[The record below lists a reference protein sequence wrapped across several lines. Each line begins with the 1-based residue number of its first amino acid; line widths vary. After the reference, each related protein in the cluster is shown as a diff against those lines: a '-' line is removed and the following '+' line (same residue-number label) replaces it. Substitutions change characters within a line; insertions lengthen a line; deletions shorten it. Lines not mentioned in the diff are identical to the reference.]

1 MQVTELKKKG
11 LEREFKVT
19 VPSKD
24 ITDKL
29 NGSLLQI
36 SKDVEIEG
44 FRKGKA
50 PLNIVKQRFGQN
62 ALNQTLDELIKS
74 TTNEVI
80 KKKNL
85 RLAIKPKVDV
95 KNFGEKKGLEYIMTL
110 ELIPDIKVEDIKKIK
125 LTKFISKIDEDD
137 FKKTLE
143 TFSKTQQNFEKKD
156 GKKIEN
162 GDGVLLNLR
171 PTYNNEIV
179 KEALIENKMTVV
191 GEKMIIS
198 EIEQKILGTKA
209 GDKLDFICK
218 FPLNFPDKDIAKK
231 DVRVE
236 IDILEVRVPQK
247 KVLDDNFAKSMGA
260 IDLNDFK
267 EKVRKQMQGE
277 LDNTSKMIMKKDL
290 IEQLDKIHKINLPQG
305 MVKYEFDIIWNKF
318 NDDKTK
324 GIIDETD
331 KNRKEEDLK
340 KEYRSIAERR
350 VKVGLILAKIGEEQ
364 KISVSED
371 DLKKEIE
378 QEILRQP
385 DAKEQIIKF
394 YSENSQA
401 LASLKAPIF
410 EQKIVEY
417 IFHSINV
424 DNFDFF
430 YTSLPKP
437 IFIYIRSS
445 IKCIFR
451 T

>member
-19 VPSKD
+19 VPPKD

-44 FRKGKA
+44 FRKGKV

-95 KNFGEKKGLEYIMTL
+95 KNFGEEKGLEYIMTL

-218 FPLNFPDKDIAKK
+218 FPVNFPDKDIAEK

-247 KVLDDNFAKSMGA
+247 KALDDNFAKSMGA

-267 EKVRKQMQGE
+267 EKIRKQMQGE
-277 LDNTSKMIMKKDL
+277 LDGVSKMIMKKDL
-290 IEQLDKIHKINLPQG
+290 IEQLDKTHKINLPQG

-350 VKVGLILAKIGEEQ
+350 VKVGLILAKIGEDQ

-417 IFHSINV
+417 ILEN
-424 DNFDFF
+424 
-430 YTSLPKP
+430 
-437 IFIYIRSS
+437 
-445 IKCIFR
+445 IKIENKEISKKELLKK
-451 T
+451 

>member
-1 MQVTELKKKG
+1 MQVTELKKSG
-11 LEREFKVT
+11 LEREFKII
-19 VPSKD
+19 VPKKEVA
-24 ITDKL
+24 DKL
-29 NGSLLQI
+29 NRSLLEI
-36 SKDVEIEG
+36 SKDAEIEG

-50 PLNIVKQRFGQN
+50 PLNIIKQRFGQN

-74 TTNEVI
+74 TSNEVI
-80 KKKNL
+80 RKNNL
-85 RLAIKPKVDV
+85 KLAIKPKVDV
-95 KNFGEKKGLEYIMTL
+95 KKFGDEKDLEYIMTL
-110 ELIPDIKVEDIKKIK
+110 ELIPDFKLEDIKKIK

-218 FPLNFPDKDIAKK
+218 FPVNFPDKDIAEK

-277 LDNTSKMIMKKDL
+277 LDNMSKMIMKKDL

-305 MVKYEFDIIWNKF
+305 MVKYEFDIIWNKLY
-318 NDDKTK
+318 TSYW
-324 GIIDETD
+324 
-331 KNRKEEDLK
+331 KEEITYSEVTDSP
-340 KEYRSIAERR
+340 KEYVSS
-350 VKVGLILAKIGEEQ
+350 LEE
-364 KISVSED
+364 
-371 DLKKEIE
+371 
-378 QEILRQP
+378 
-385 DAKEQIIKF
+385 
-394 YSENSQA
+394 
-401 LASLKAPIF
+401 
-410 EQKIVEY
+410 
-417 IFHSINV
+417 
-424 DNFDFF
+424 
-430 YTSLPKP
+430 
-437 IFIYIRSS
+437 SS
-445 IKCIFR
+445 Y
-451 T
+451 

>member
-95 KNFGEKKGLEYIMTL
+95 KNFGEEKGLEYIMTL

-218 FPLNFPDKDIAKK
+218 FPVNFPDKDIAEK

-267 EKVRKQMQGE
+267 EKIRKQMQGE
-277 LDNTSKMIMKKDL
+277 LDGISKMIMKKDL

-350 VKVGLILAKIGEEQ
+350 VKVGLILAKIGEDQ

-417 IFHSINV
+417 ILEN
-424 DNFDFF
+424 
-430 YTSLPKP
+430 
-437 IFIYIRSS
+437 
-445 IKCIFR
+445 IKIENKEISKKELLKK
-451 T
+451 

>member
-36 SKDVEIEG
+36 SKDVEIKG

-95 KNFGEKKGLEYIMTL
+95 KNFGEEKGLEYIMTL

-218 FPLNFPDKDIAKK
+218 FPVNFPDKDIAEK

-267 EKVRKQMQGE
+267 EKIRKQMQGE
-277 LDNTSKMIMKKDL
+277 LDGVSKMIMKKDL
-290 IEQLDKIHKINLPQG
+290 IEQLDKTHKINLPQG

-350 VKVGLILAKIGEEQ
+350 VKVGLILAKIGEDQ

-417 IFHSINV
+417 ILEN
-424 DNFDFF
+424 
-430 YTSLPKP
+430 
-437 IFIYIRSS
+437 
-445 IKCIFR
+445 IKIENKEISKKELLKK
-451 T
+451 

>member
-19 VPSKD
+19 VPPKD

-44 FRKGKA
+44 FRKGKV

-95 KNFGEKKGLEYIMTL
+95 KNFGEEKGLEYIMTL

-218 FPLNFPDKDIAKK
+218 FPVNFPDKDIAEK

-267 EKVRKQMQGE
+267 EKIRKQMQGE
-277 LDNTSKMIMKKDL
+277 LDGVSKMIMKKDL
-290 IEQLDKIHKINLPQG
+290 IEQLDKTHKINLPQG

-350 VKVGLILAKIGEEQ
+350 VKVGLILAKIGEDQ

-417 IFHSINV
+417 ILEN
-424 DNFDFF
+424 
-430 YTSLPKP
+430 
-437 IFIYIRSS
+437 
-445 IKCIFR
+445 IKIENKEISKKELLKK
-451 T
+451 

>member
-36 SKDVEIEG
+36 SKDVEIKG

-95 KNFGEKKGLEYIMTL
+95 KNFGEEKGLEYIMTL
-110 ELIPDIKVEDIKKIK
+110 ELIPNIKVEDIKKIK

-218 FPLNFPDKDIAKK
+218 FPVNFPDKDIAEK

-267 EKVRKQMQGE
+267 EKIRKQMQGE
-277 LDNTSKMIMKKDL
+277 LNGISKMIMKKDL
-290 IEQLDKIHKINLPQG
+290 IEQLDKTHKINLPQG

-350 VKVGLILAKIGEEQ
+350 VKVGLILAKIGEDQ

-417 IFHSINV
+417 ILEN
-424 DNFDFF
+424 
-430 YTSLPKP
+430 
-437 IFIYIRSS
+437 
-445 IKCIFR
+445 IKIENKEISKKELLKK
-451 T
+451 

>member
-19 VPSKD
+19 VPPKD

-36 SKDVEIEG
+36 SKDVEIKG

-95 KNFGEKKGLEYIMTL
+95 KNFGEEKGLEYIMTL

-198 EIEQKILGTKA
+198 EIEQKILNTKA

-218 FPLNFPDKDIAKK
+218 FPVNFPDKDIAEK

-267 EKVRKQMQGE
+267 EKIRKQMQGE
-277 LDNTSKMIMKKDL
+277 LDGVSKMIMKKDL
-290 IEQLDKIHKINLPQG
+290 IEQLDKTHKINLPQG

-350 VKVGLILAKIGEEQ
+350 VKVGLILAKIGEDQ

-417 IFHSINV
+417 ILEN
-424 DNFDFF
+424 
-430 YTSLPKP
+430 
-437 IFIYIRSS
+437 
-445 IKCIFR
+445 IKIENKEISKKELLKK
-451 T
+451 